1 MNEIYAGGVAE
12 NAAPFFVSKAKVV
25 AITKPLVEGIDTV
38 EEFLAYCA
46 RVSNPANQTNNTTAR
61 KLLNYLIREKHW
73 SPLEMGNIVVEIE
86 TPRDIGRQ
94 LLRHG
99 SFKFQEFSQR
109 YAETTD
115 FIFRDIRRQDLKNR
129 QNSIDDI
136 PPEIKSEWYDRL
148 ERYLEHGKEL
158 YRWALSQE
166 GAKECARVVLPEGL
180 TISRM
185 YVNGSFR
192 SWYHYL
198 ELREGNGTQYEHIQL
213 AQSIREAI
221 TKELGEDSL
230 FEKEV

>member
-1 MNEIYAGGVAE
+1 MTVEYNIEGVSSG
-12 NAAPFFVSKAKVV
+12 APFFVSKAKVV

-109 YAETTD
+109 YAQVTE
-115 FIFRDIRRQDLKNR
+115 FAMREARRQDLKNR
-129 QNSIDDI
+129 QNSIDDLDENTKYI
-136 PPEIKSEWYDRL
+136 WEEGLKILNGSAQK
-148 ERYLEHGKEL
+148 L
-158 YRWALSQE
+158 YEWALSQ
-166 GAKECARVVLPEGL
+166 GIAKECARVVLPEGL
-180 TISRM
+180 TVSRM

-198 ELREGNGTQYEHIQL
+198 ELREGNGTQYEHVQL

-221 TKELGEDSL
+221 TKELGDNSL

>member
-25 AITKPLVEGIDTV
+25 AITKPLVEGINTV

-61 KLLNYLIREKHW
+61 KLLKYLIREKHW

-109 YAETTD
+109 YAQVTE
-115 FIFRDIRRQDLKNR
+115 FAMREARRQDLKNR
-129 QNSIDDI
+129 QNSIDDLDVYVRYAWG
-136 PPEIKSEWYDRL
+136 EKIKELSN
-148 ERYLEHGKEL
+148 HAKEL
-158 YRWALSQE
+158 YEWALE
-166 GAKECARVVLPEGL
+166 KGIAKECARVVLPEGL
-180 TISRM
+180 TVSRM